1 MKLEKVINKGKCCC
15 ISIATAITC
24 NYIFINDS
32 LGEGLE
38 LRFAYYTAV
47 YCFVLFCF
55 VMFVCLF
62 ARSFVFL
69 GVSLILGVMSFFIFF
84 KVGIACDRFLRGVVI
99 YLVIAVYLSW
109 VNKIN
114 ACDVGCK
121 CRNLMSVLME
131 LDQENNNN
139 S

>member
-24 NYIFINDS
+24 NYILINDS

-55 VMFVCLF
+55 VLLCLFVCLF

-84 KVGIACDRFLRGVVI
+84 KVGIACDRFLFFF
-99 YLVIAVYLSW
+99 
-109 VNKIN
+109 
-114 ACDVGCK
+114 CVG
-121 CRNLMSVLME
+121 L
-131 LDQENNNN
+131 
-139 S
+139 